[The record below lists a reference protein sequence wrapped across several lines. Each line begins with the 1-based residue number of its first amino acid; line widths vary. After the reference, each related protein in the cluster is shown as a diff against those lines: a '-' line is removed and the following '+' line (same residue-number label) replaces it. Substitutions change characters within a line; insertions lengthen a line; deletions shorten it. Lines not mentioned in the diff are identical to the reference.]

1 MSDKTYEM
9 IGGDG
14 EQYGPFTI
22 QQLQDNLS
30 DGRATPQTQIRETG
44 TEACSHL
51 VNFLIL
57 ARRGKSASHWAQL
70 FQVINRWMLVW
81 LSAAG
86 GRYSNS
92 TWEL

>member
-30 DGRATPQTQIRETG
+30 DGRANPQTQIRETG
-44 TEACSHL
+44 TEAWQPLGQLLNARHAGTSPRAIGGSCS
-51 VNFLIL
+51 
-57 ARRGKSASHWAQL
+57 K
-70 FQVINRWMLVW
+70 
-81 LSAAG
+81 
-86 GRYSNS
+86 
-92 TWEL
+92 

>member
-22 QQLQDNLS
+22 EQLQDTLS
-30 DGRATPQTQIRETG
+30 QGRANAQTQIRETG
-44 TEACSHL
+44 TEAWQPL
-51 VNFLIL
+51 GQLLN
-57 ARRGKSASHWAQL
+57 ASEQGQVRQP
-70 FQVINRWMLVW
+70 FQVTNRWMLVW
-81 LSAAG
+81 LSAAD
-86 GRYSNS
+86 GRCSNS